1 MSDTTRANGVA
12 RLSYPGRARLAA
24 TLMPHGKPVNVRQVA
39 AYLTERQIE
48 RLNELKKRVGVPVAE
63 SIRRAVDEYLTQL
76 QKKEKRK

>member
-1 MSDTTRANGVA
+1 
-12 RLSYPGRARLAA
+12 
-24 TLMPHGKPVNVRQVA
+24 MPHGKPVNVRQVA